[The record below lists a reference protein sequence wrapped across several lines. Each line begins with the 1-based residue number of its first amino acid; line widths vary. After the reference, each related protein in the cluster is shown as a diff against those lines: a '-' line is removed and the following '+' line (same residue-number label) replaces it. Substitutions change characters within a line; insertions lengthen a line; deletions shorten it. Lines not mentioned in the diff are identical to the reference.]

1 MTISKNRHSA
11 SATFTHPIATAARV
25 WLVSGLSNTGEPTD
39 RPAVRDDLMRT
50 WLPDR
55 GSGYRSLDGRRRV
68 TWAELHA
75 RFDLVEVRS

>member
-1 MTISKNRHSA
+1 MTISNNRHSA
-11 SATFTHPIATAARV
+11 GAGSARPIATAARV
-25 WLVSGLSNTGEPTD
+25 WLVAALSNTGEPTD

-55 GSGYRSLDGRRRV
+55 GTGYRSPNGRRRA

-75 RFDLVEVRS
+75 RFDLMEVTS